1 MTEDCLPFLNT
12 DEDDDNEFC
21 VAGETIWLPDRSPKT
36 EIPDDD
42 DEDEFCVPGE
52 TIQIPIRPK
61 SKTTARS
68 NLSTAD
74 DDDEEDEFC
83 IAGETI
89 ELPSKSNRLNGR
101 KHTRSEIKLP
111 EGWDNIS
118 TDSEYIPR
126 PNESTIPLTVQFA
139 SGGQHREYLH
149 PNHPLNKHQL
159 ADVKYQLKKI
169 GEENALKIFKSPLA
183 ILDYLSDT
191 FEIKWRHAPDPNRR
205 RYIKTLKLFIFHSF
219 KDIEFQ
225 FGSTDDYVFFVLPKL
240 ERIRRITTRFNR
252 PIPLP
257 YEILLPG
264 NGFQWYSVSI
274 EIVDISA
281 MQGAKSL
288 KTYMSN
294 VGIATTDKEAYK
306 PSQKARM
313 DLRLVENTK
322 KFLEYIRSDVQ
333 LVEVYKRTI
342 QFYNT
347 VAEKLGVKPRENWG
361 LSTGKIVAN
370 IVSDWIAN
378 DARISVKDTTNE
390 ETKKAIPGMYQ
401 YNRLS
406 TPEAVKLLSHLA
418 GYRNLLYLGMTDGG
432 RCIKERPS
440 IDRLIGVLIDID
452 ISACYATSLMHQIFP
467 IGNPKL
473 FIKAMNF
480 GEWEKKYGKR
490 LVPGLWVARVS
501 WENAPFKQDLLI
513 SKEDKQFT
521 AWDFYQRLYNETTAS
536 DANRIYDAS
545 MYLMTNT
552 VRHASLN
559 HDLYQVLQ
567 KYASPKELG
576 WIRENATVECF
587 AMYAA
592 NEEVDSLDESLL
604 LLDSLDDLKSNGI
617 RWNTSWK
624 RVELKKLM
632 KQLIALRKTHKDMV
646 NLYRERY
653 GKEIPLT
660 DKVNFDSYKDLDPRL
675 IRWLDAAKLNPFDAN
690 EQVSYTFSES
700 DFKFHASIQEFV
712 KLISNTIYGCIAS
725 AFFGTDGTGISN
737 FVIGNNIT
745 ARARALAWCM
755 AKGLHMIITVTDGG
769 IFDCNK
775 VLNYRRKSLNIFA
788 DVANERF
795 TDDSRHRVVEVVPL
809 YGTEIPYDEN
819 MSVVLGKGDL
829 PHVSEKAWEHLK
841 GIFPNL
847 DIFKND
853 QFSFEVKS
861 VYTSC
866 EIRNKSDYI
875 LHNEFKNS
883 SIAKIRGLQQMKDE
897 DNPNN
902 DSCVDSIVLAI
913 FEDIKTQTPNI
924 HEQDNKR
931 RLGLNEWRNRENLKK
946 ELLPHD
952 DITSK
957 KLFYSLTPL
966 GIRFINPDHR
976 KAILRLYD
984 RLRIEEKKEDIAQ
997 LRALESLE
1005 NWEEYV
1011 AANAKS
1017 RKRKTN

>member
-1 MTEDCLPFLNT
+1 MNDDRLPILNA
-12 DEDDDNEFC
+12 DEDDEDEFC
-21 VAGETIWLPDRSPKT
+21 VAGETIW
-36 EIPDDD
+36 IPCKYPPEVTP
-42 DEDEFCVPGE
+42 DEDEDDEFSVAGE
-52 TIQIPIRPK
+52 TIQIPLRPVSK
-61 SKTTARS
+61 SLARS
-68 NLSTAD
+68 NLTTTD
-74 DDDEEDEFC
+74 DEDEEDEFSV
-83 IAGETI
+83 AGETI
-89 ELPSKSNRLNGR
+89 ELPINVNQSKGFKS
-101 KHTRSEIKLP
+101 KRSDIKLP

-118 TDSEYIPR
+118 TDSEYVPK
-126 PNESTIPLTVQFA
+126 PNAPTVPLTVQFA
-139 SGGQHREYLH
+139 SGGQHKEYLH
-149 PNHPLNKHQL
+149 PSHPLNKHQL
-159 ADVKYQLKKI
+159 ADVRYQLKKI
-169 GEENALKIFKSPLA
+169 GEEDALKIFESPLA
-183 ILDYLSDT
+183 ILDYLNDA
-191 FEIKWRHAPDPNRR
+191 FGIKWRHAPDPNRR
-205 RYIKTLKLFIFHSF
+205 RYVKTLKLYIFHSF

-225 FGSTDDYVFFVLPKL
+225 FASTDDYVFYVLPKL

-252 PIPLP
+252 PIALP

-294 VGIATTDKEAYK
+294 VGMPTSDKEAYK

-313 DLRLVENTK
+313 DLRMVENTK

-347 VAEKLGVKPRENWG
+347 VAEKLGVKSRENWG

-370 IVSDWIAN
+370 IVSDWIATE
-378 DARISVKDTTNE
+378 AKVSVKDSTDE
-390 ETKKAIPGMYQ
+390 ETKKPLPGMYQ

-406 TPEAVKLLSHLA
+406 TPEAIKLLSHLA

-432 RCIKERPS
+432 RCIKERPT

-452 ISACYATSLMHQIFP
+452 ISSCYATSLMHQIFP
-467 IGNPKL
+467 IGNPKI
-473 FIKAMNF
+473 FIKKMKF
-480 GEWEKKYGKR
+480 GEWEKKFSKR
-490 LVPGLWVARVS
+490 LIPGLWIARVT
-501 WENAPFKQDLLI
+501 WEDAPFKQDVLI

-521 AWDFYQRLYNETTAS
+521 AWDFHQRLFNEATAS
-536 DANRIYDAS
+536 DAHRIYDAS

-559 HDLYQVLQ
+559 HDLYQILQ
-567 KYASPKELG
+567 KCSSPKELG
-576 WIRENATVECF
+576 WIRENATIECF

-592 NEEVDSLDESLL
+592 NEEIDSLDESLL
-604 LLDSLDDLKSNGI
+604 IFDSLDDLKSNGL
-617 RWNTSWK
+617 RWSTAWK

-632 KQLIALRKTHKDMV
+632 KKLIALRKTHKNMV
-646 NLYRERY
+646 ELYRKRY
-653 GKEIPLT
+653 GKLIPEV
-660 DKVNFDSYKDLDPRL
+660 DKVSYQSLEELEPALKHWVESENLNV
-675 IRWLDAAKLNPFDAN
+675 IDALGKI
-690 EQVSYTFSES
+690 SYTFTQS
-700 DFKFHASIQEFV
+700 DYSFHASIQEFI

-755 AKGLHMIITVTDGG
+755 AKGFHMAITVTDGG

-775 VLNYRRKSLNIFA
+775 VLHYRRNSLNIFA
-788 DVANERF
+788 NVANEKF
-795 TDDSRHRVVEVVPL
+795 TDDLRRKVIDVVPL
-809 YGTEIPYDEN
+809 YGKEIPYDEN
-819 MSVVLGKGDL
+819 INVVLGTGDI
-829 PHVSEKAWEHLK
+829 PHVADKAWEHLK
-841 GIFPNL
+841 VTFPEL
-847 DIFKND
+847 DIFKHD

-875 LHNEFKNS
+875 LRNEFKNS
-883 SIAKIRGLQQMKDE
+883 SVAKIRGLQQMKDE
-897 DNPNN
+897 DSPNN
-902 DSCVDSIVLAI
+902 DNCSDPIVLAI
-913 FEDIKTQTPNI
+913 FEDIKTQTPNV
-924 HEQDNKR
+924 HEQENKR
-931 RLGLNEWRNRENLKK
+931 RLGLNEWRNRENLQK

-952 DITSK
+952 DITSR

-966 GIRFINPDHR
+966 GVRFINPEHR

-984 RLRIEEKKEDIAQ
+984 RLRIEEKKEDIAS

-1005 NWEEYV
+1005 NWQEYLE
-1011 AANAKS
+1011 ANAKT

>member
-1 MTEDCLPFLNT
+1 MNNEFVPESVDFDDEED
-12 DEDDDNEFC
+12 EFC
-21 VAGETIWLPDRSPKT
+21 VAGETVWIPCKT
-36 EIPDDD
+36 PPETISDED
-42 DEDEFCVPGE
+42 DEDEFSVPGE
-52 TIQIPIRPK
+52 TVLIPIRP
-61 SKTTARS
+61 KTTARS
-68 NLSTAD
+68 NLSSI

-83 IAGETI
+83 IHGQSVEI
-89 ELPSKSNRLNGR
+89 PVKQKQVNPI
-101 KHTRSEIKLP
+101 KKTRSEDRLP
-111 EGWDNIS
+111 ADWDNIS
-118 TDSEYIPR
+118 TDSEYIPH
-126 PNESTIPLTVQFA
+126 PNEPTIPLTVQFA
-139 SGGQHREYLH
+139 SGGQHKEYLH
-149 PNHPLNKHQL
+149 PNHPLNKYQL
-159 ADVKYQLKKI
+159 ADIRHQLKKL
-169 GEENALKIFKSPLA
+169 GESDALKVFESPLA
-183 ILDYLSDT
+183 ILDYLQDA
-191 FEIKWRHAPDPNRR
+191 FGIKWRHAPDPNRR
-205 RYIKTLKLFIFHSF
+205 RYVKTLKLYIFHSF

-225 FGSTDDYVFFVLPKL
+225 FAATDDYVFFVLPKL

-252 PIPLP
+252 PIALP

-294 VGIATTDKEAYK
+294 VGMPTSDKEAYK

-313 DLRLVENTK
+313 DIQMVENTK

-333 LVEVYKRTI
+333 LLEVYKRTI
-342 QFYNT
+342 KFYNT

-378 DARISVKDTTNE
+378 DANVPVKDTTDE
-390 ETKKAIPGMYQ
+390 ETKKPLPGMYQ

-406 TPEAVKLLSHLA
+406 TPEAIKLLSHLA
-418 GYRNLLYLGMTDGG
+418 GIRNLLYLGMTDGG
-432 RCIKERPS
+432 RCIKERPT

-452 ISACYATSLMHQIFP
+452 IRACYATSLMHQIFP
-467 IGNPKL
+467 IGNPKI
-473 FIKAMNF
+473 FIKAMKF
-480 GEWEKKYGKR
+480 SEWEKKFSKR
-490 LVPGLWVARVS
+490 LIPGLWVARVS
-501 WENAPFKQDLLI
+501 WEDAPFKQDILI

-536 DANRIYDAS
+536 DAERIYDAS

-567 KYASPKELG
+567 KYTSPQELK
-576 WIRENATVECF
+576 WIRENATVESF

-592 NEEVDSLDESLL
+592 NEEVDTLDEGLL
-604 LLDSLDDLKSNGI
+604 LLDSIDDLKSSGL

-632 KQLIALRKTHKDMV
+632 KKLIALRMTHKNMV
-646 NLYRERY
+646 ELYRKRY
-653 GKEIPLT
+653 GKLIPEVDKVTYQNLEELEPALKHWVENEQLTLT
-660 DKVNFDSYKDLDPRL
+660 DALGQ
-675 IRWLDAAKLNPFDAN
+675 I
-690 EQVSYTFSES
+690 SYTFTQS
-700 DFKFHASIQEFV
+700 DYSFHASIQEFI

-737 FVIGNNIT
+737 FVVGNNIT
-745 ARARALAWCM
+745 ARARALAWTM

-775 VLNYRRKSLNIFA
+775 VLSYRRKSLDIFA
-788 DVANERF
+788 NVANEQL
-795 TDDSRHRVVEVVPL
+795 TDSSRHKVVEVIPL
-809 YGTEIPYDEN
+809 YGKEIPFDEN
-819 MSVVLGKGDL
+819 INVVLGNGDL
-829 PHVSEKAWEHLK
+829 PHVADKAWEHLK
-841 GIFPNL
+841 DVFPEL
-847 DIFKND
+847 DIFKYD
-853 QFSFEVKS
+853 QFGFEVKS

-875 LHNEFKNS
+875 LRNEFKNS

-902 DSCVDSIVLAI
+902 DNCTDPIVLAI
-913 FEDIKTQTPNI
+913 FEDIKTQTPNA
-924 HEQDNKR
+924 HEQENKR
-931 RLGLNEWRNRENLKK
+931 RLGLNEWRNRENLQK

-957 KLFYSLTPL
+957 KVFYSLTPL
-966 GIRFINPDHR
+966 GVRFINPEHR
-976 KAILRLYD
+976 KAILHLYD

-1005 NWEEYV
+1005 NWEEFK

-1017 RKRKTN
+1017 KKRKTN